1 MYVRLEMRGVMTL
14 NIHFN
19 NKTTINIA
27 DICVAKTFM
36 QRLRGLMFRK
46 EIGCGAMVFY
56 NCSSIHTCFVKF
68 PIDVLYLDE
77 RMNVI
82 SYVRNLKPWR
92 TSRSNLGA
100 SIVIELPANTLTHK
114 PFCAVLENDTS
125 K

>member
-1 MYVRLEMRGVMTL
+1 VNL

-19 NKTTINIA
+19 NKSTINIT
-27 DICVAKTFM
+27 DVCVAKTFM
-36 QRLRGLMFRK
+36 QRLCGLMFRK
-46 EIGCGAMVFY
+46 EMNCGAMVFY
-56 NCSSIHTCFVKF
+56 NCSSIHTCFMKF

-100 SIVIELPANTLTHK
+100 RIIIELLANTLIYRPCH
-114 PFCAVLENDTS
+114 VMLEDNVP